1 MDNCTLVF
9 RMGEQI
15 KRRWKQKQGGD
26 PLHIAIIP
34 DGNRRWARKRRLSVL
49 KGHEKGIDNLRN
61 LMNWIDETE
70 IKYVSLWGF
79 SSENFMRDPREV
91 HGLFKLFN
99 TKMMEILKEN
109 NMNKGKMKYKI
120 RFIGDFDKFPKHLV
134 EQMRYMEEVFNKG
147 NRQVNI
153 LLGYGGRHEIL
164 HAVNNI
170 IKDMNAG
177 RLMPRRKKTMLTRT
191 RQALTGTRQVEPIRI
206 TEKIFSRYL
215 YTKGIPDPDIVIRTS
230 GEMRLSGFMPWQ
242 TVYSELYFSKKL
254 WPDFN
259 KQEFFRI
266 LDDYKMRKRRFGR

>member
-1 MDNCTLVF
+1 
-9 RMGEQI
+9 MGEQI
-15 KRRWKQKQGGD
+15 KRRWKPKQGSD

-99 TKMMEILKEN
+99 TKMMEIFKEYD
-109 NMNKGKMKYKI
+109 MNKGKMKYKI
-120 RFIGDFDKFPKHLV
+120 RFIGDIDKFPKHLV
-134 EQMRYMEEVFNKG
+134 EQMRHMEEVFNKG

-177 RLMPRRKKTMLTRT
+177 RLMPRRKKTMLT
-191 RQALTGTRQVEPIRI
+191 GTRQVEPIKI

-259 KQEFFRI
+259 KREFFRI